1 MKKSNKVHEIDFI
14 SSYNRKNGK
23 NKNRFAFLKEYRLLL
38 ITSVIMIVLSGGSFI
53 YKLVQEHSVNSLN
66 EQIEDPDFVAK
77 YNEVLQLEEKSNA
90 LLTRN
95 NELDDL
101 IKALA
106 TYPKASRSVDDKLTS
121 LATSSTTVEITAYN
135 SSTGVLSFTATSQDN
150 MQINGF
156 IQNLSDSN
164 LFSNVTYS
172 GYSYQSDK
180 AVYSI
185 HVQCYLASNAGRG
198 DQGE

>member
-1 MKKSNKVHEIDFI
+1 MKKSNKEHEINFI
-14 SSYNRKNGK
+14 SSYNRKKGK

-77 YNEVLQLEEKSNA
+77 YNEVLQLEEKSNV